1 MLKGLIEY
9 LIYLLF
15 RTGRGVFIQVEK
27 VYQDMPFFG
36 ARWDFKGIETLL
48 VCFPRHR
55 PSGPVQAVMRNA
67 GEKLTRSHPRPKTKQ
82 NKTKQNKTG
91 GD

>member
-1 MLKGLIEY
+1 MLEALIEY

-15 RTGRGVFIQVEK
+15 STGRGVFIQVEK

-36 ARWDFKGIETLL
+36 ARGDFKGIETLS

-55 PSGPVQAVMRNA
+55 ASGPVPAVNQNA
-67 GEKLTRSHPRPKTKQ
+67 SEKLTRSHP
-82 NKTKQNKTG
+82 
-91 GD
+91 